1 MNYIY
6 LGWGRALSG
15 SAHYKLLIF
24 SMKFQLILLCFDR
37 QISDCYVSI

>member
-6 LGWGRALSG
+6 LAWGVSG

-24 SMKFQLILLCFDR
+24 SMKFQLILLFFDR
-37 QISDCYVSI
+37 QISDCYVGGI